1 MAATGNEVPL
11 LSQLKL
17 LKNWISEQL
26 ENKAPFSHTHQIA
39 TISYAGFVPNLPS
52 GAVAASTYFRGD
64 GSWAIPPDTTYN
76 VATQL
81 TDGLMSKEDKTKL
94 DSLIPPTVDVVK
106 VTSHQTSYT
115 KDTLEVV
122 CDSTGK
128 VTAMYFV
135 SV

>member
-11 LSQLKL
+11 LSQLKM
-17 LKNWISEQL
+17 LKDWVTNQL
-26 ENKAPFSHTHQIA
+26 NGKIDDPDVIPQDGDILMWQTPGTAVGPTIWVDPILSLPKAT
-39 TISYAGFVPNLPS
+39 PS
-52 GAVAASTYFRGD
+52 S
-64 GSWAIPPDTTYN
+64 N
-76 VATQL
+76 
-81 TDGLMSKEDKTKL
+81 GLMSKEDKTKL